1 MDPGTAL
8 AVVGLSLQVLGG
20 VKEYY
25 KSWKDC
31 DDDVRQFRE
40 ALQRLETVLGHL
52 QTTLKKP
59 DLDATI
65 TSTICDACHNMEDE
79 MDEVKAILRKF
90 KKDGSPSTMM
100 QKLRQMG
107 RRACYPFRKSTI
119 SRFMEI
125 IEDLNDNLGLAI
137 GVLSFVAMVDHKI
150 DDMQRVAEEMKIWE
164 WLKAPDYMAAHDQ
177 ATSLHKPGTGSWFA
191 DGAEFKKWNS
201 ERQSRLWVH
210 GGVGVGKTVLW

>member
-8 AVVGLSLQVLGG
+8 GVVSLALQALGG

-31 DDDVRQFRE
+31 DDDVKQFQDALRQ
-40 ALQRLETVLGHL
+40 LDLVLGHL

-59 DLDATI
+59 HLEDTI
-65 TSTICDACHNMEDE
+65 VTNISDACQNIEDE
-79 MDEVKAILRKF
+79 MDEVKSMLKKF

-100 QKLRQMG
+100 QNLKQMG

-125 IEDLNDNLGLAI
+125 IEDMNEKLRFAI
-137 GVLSFVAMVDHKI
+137 EVLS
-150 DDMQRVAEEMKIWE
+150 
-164 WLKAPDYMAAHDQ
+164 
-177 ATSLHKPGTGSWFA
+177 
-191 DGAEFKKWNS
+191 
-201 ERQSRLWVH
+201 LWVSH
-210 GGVGVGKTVLW
+210 KNAFSAEADELLQGYYCRKSESAPAGARRP